1 MNKKKV
7 ISTVIAAVLIAVL
20 AIIGFSASSAVLP
33 TRIGDNV
40 MRAVFFDVGY
50 SDCALFYTKDTSILI
65 GSPDGKCDGI
75 IGYMKRAGIKTLDY
89 FIIPDY
95 AYENCIDAKMITDNF
110 AIANVLM
117 PLPYDGGKTNYYTI
131 QVNNKGSNVVD
142 IYEGMKFEKNGVLI
156 EALSPTSYPSSAKD
170 GGAVVRISY
179 NGRSVLWCADINTKQ
194 EENIMDL
201 CPEKLLCDIIKIPS
215 HGSKSSS
222 CDEFIALSGA
232 EYAVISCGKNG
243 YGHPSEEVLQ
253 RLKDA
258 GVKTSVTQS
267 NGAVVFDITGEK
279 IEKIR

>member
-20 AIIGFSASSAVLP
+20 AITGFSASSAVLP
-33 TRIGDNV
+33 TRIGDGM

-50 SDCALFYTKDTSILI
+50 SDCALFYTKDTGILI
-65 GSPDGKCDGI
+65 GSPDGKCDNI
-75 IGYMKRAGIKTLDY
+75 IGYMKRACIKTLDY

-110 AIANVLM
+110 TVANVLM

-131 QVNNKGSNVVD
+131 QAINKGSNVVD
-142 IYEGMKFEKNGVLI
+142 IHEGMKFEKNGVLI
-156 EALSPTSYPSSAKD
+156 ETLSPTSYPSSAKD
-170 GGAVVRISY
+170 GGTVVRISY

-201 CPEKLLCDIIKIPS
+201 CPEKLSCDIIKIPS
-215 HGSKSSS
+215 HGSKNSS

-232 EYAVISCGKNG
+232 EYAVISCGKNS

-258 GVKTSVTQS
+258 EVKTVVTQS
-267 NGAVVFDITGEK
+267 NGNVVFDIYKEK
-279 IEKIR
+279 IEKVR